1 MLGSLRHRLM
11 AGTAMLVLL
20 VLASALVGVSAI
32 RSMDEALNTDLG
44 QVLRANALAGGLL
57 ALTTAQMRAGE
68 TYLVVPSDSLAREF
82 VSLGDSA
89 HVLHRQLRL
98 LPETTSGDLTALNRI
113 GDNQA
118 AIETAYA
125 RAHAWTDLGR
135 PDSARADARRAQVP
149 VDLLTADVQ
158 ALAGSMQ
165 QRIESRTDA
174 LRQLAKRRQSLVW
187 LLFISALVIGVVTAV
202 WAIQSIEDPIARLSG
217 GSDRMGQGD
226 LRPVDL
232 GRMPDELSL
241 LGQSVNRM
249 AGRLQTVVEAVAR
262 EAREINASAGDFSAM
277 SQELA
282 ASSTQIA
289 TEMAEVSRT
298 AGLQVVNVKDADA
311 IFHEIRSGVTRNARL
326 ASETSD
332 LADRIR
338 SIAEH
343 HRQSITTTSQ
353 ALQEL
358 RGLVRTAYSQ
368 VDTLGGQAEQLIT
381 MIDRLRDLANRSDVL
396 AVNAAVEAA
405 RSTEFGSGFGA
416 VATEIRTLADGGRTS
431 AEAAERVGNA
441 LRESLERTLD
451 SLHTGSARILV
462 IEGAAERTANAL
474 QEIVTAVE
482 AVSAAGNKVVDG
494 VHRNHL
500 LVNGL
505 ADKFGEVQQIAQ
517 QHAIANDAVAASAAE
532 QTASTEEMA
541 TGATELFEAAQRL
554 QAVIRDFQH

>member
-1 MLGSLRHRLM
+1 M

-32 RSMDEALNTDLG
+32 RSMDDAIGTDLG
-44 QVLRANALAGGLL
+44 QVLRANTLAGTLL
-57 ALTTAQMRAGE
+57 ALTTAQMRVGE
-68 TYLVVPSDSLAREF
+68 AYLVTPSGDLARQF
-82 VSLGDSA
+82 IALGDSA
-89 HVLHRQLRL
+89 HTVHRQLRL
-98 LPETTSGDLTALNRI
+98 LPETTPDDLTALNRI

-118 AIETAYA
+118 AIEIAYA
-125 RAHAWTDLGR
+125 RAHAFADLGQ
-135 PDSARADARRAQVP
+135 PDSARADARQAQDP
-149 VDLLTADVQ
+149 ANLLMADVQ
-158 ALAGSMQ
+158 ALARSMQ
-165 QRIESRTDA
+165 QRVETRTA
-174 LRQLAKRRQSLVW
+174 TLQQLANRRQSLVW
-187 LLFISALVIGVVTAV
+187 LLFIIALVVGVVTAV
-202 WAIQSIEDPIARLSG
+202 WVVQSIEDPIARLAA
-217 GSDRMGQGD
+217 GSDRMGEGD
-226 LRPVDL
+226 LRPVEL
-232 GRMPDELSL
+232 ARMPEELSQ

-298 AGLQVVNVKDADA
+298 AGMQVVNVKDADA

-326 ASETSD
+326 AAETAD
-332 LADRIR
+332 LSDRIR

-343 HRQSITTTSQ
+343 HRHSITTTGQ

-381 MIDRLRDLANRSDVL
+381 MVDRLRDLANRSDVL

-405 RSTEFGSGFGA
+405 RSTEFGSGFSA
-416 VATEIRTLADGGRTS
+416 VASEIRTLSDGGRTS
-431 AEAAERVGNA
+431 ADAAERVGTA
-441 LRESLERTLD
+441 LRETLRRTLD
-451 SLHTGSARILV
+451 SLHSGSARILV

-474 QEIVTAVE
+474 QEIITAVE
-482 AVSAAGNKVVDG
+482 AVATAGSKVVDG

-517 QHAIANDAVAASAAE
+517 QHAVANDAVAASAAE